1 LLLQFLAG
9 SIPAGISNDTPNNER
24 CGTMCG
30 IAGWINPSENLLA
43 YKNVIENMTEKLV
56 PRGPDEMGYWY
67 SEHALLGHRRL
78 CVVDPAGGKQPMI
91 KQRGEQTYVIVYN
104 GELYN
109 TEELRS
115 ELQLLGHEFISNS
128 DTEVLLEAYIE
139 WGSGCAERINGIYAF
154 GVLNDKDKSLF
165 LCRDRFGVKPLF
177 YAQRGNSLIF
187 ASELKSLLKHPQVE
201 SAIDSEGLAEIFAL
215 GPARTPGHGIYRDV
229 YEVKPGCF
237 ILYDPTGIR
246 KRSYWGFESM
256 PHTDSPEK
264 TLEVLRELVVD
275 SIERQL
281 AADVPVC
288 TFLSGGL
295 DSSAI
300 TAIAAKYFHT
310 KNQILNTY
318 SIDYVDNE
326 LFFKASSFQPNS
338 DAHWIRIMSDRFG
351 TNQHSVKFDTP
362 ELVQSL
368 LAATEARDLPG
379 MADVDSS
386 LWLFCREIKKDA
398 TVALSGECADEIF
411 GGYPWFH
418 NEHMINSNTF
428 PWSHSMTERTRVL
441 KQEITDY
448 IQPEHY
454 ARKRYNETL
463 VETPRLPGESP
474 AEARRREI
482 FYLNIRWFMSTLLD
496 RKDRMSMAHGLEV
509 RVPYCDHRL
518 AQYVWN
524 IPWDLKNWGGME
536 KGLLRKAL
544 EGILPEEVLY
554 RKKSPYPK
562 THNPSYEKAVISM
575 AVEILNDRTSP
586 LLQLID
592 RKAVLDMAQQGSDY
606 GKPWF
611 GQLMA
616 GPQMFAYLIQ
626 VDTWLRKYKVRIQ

>member
-1 LLLQFLAG
+1 
-9 SIPAGISNDTPNNER
+9 
-24 CGTMCG
+24 MCG
-30 IAGWINPSENLLA
+30 IAGWINTADNISQ
-43 YKNVIENMTEKLV
+43 YKGVVEKMTEELI
-56 PRGPDEMGYWY
+56 PRGPDDLGYWY
-67 SEHALLGHRRL
+67 SDHVLLGHRRL
-78 CVVDPAGGKQPMI
+78 AVVDPAGGGQPMVR
-91 KQRGEQTYVIVYN
+91 KRGDQHFVIIYN

-109 TEELRS
+109 TADLRKEL
-115 ELQLLGHEFISNS
+115 ELLGHEFFSNS
-128 DTEVLLEAYIE
+128 DTEVLLESYIE
-139 WGSGCAERINGIYAF
+139 WGAGCAQRINGIYAF
-154 GVLNDKDKSLF
+154 GVWNDRDKSIF

-177 YAQRGNSLIF
+177 YAQRGDSLIF
-187 ASELKSLLKHPQVE
+187 ASELKALLKHPLVE
-201 SAIDSEGLAEIFAL
+201 PKVDSEGLAEVLAL
-215 GPARTPGHGIYRDV
+215 GPSRTPGHGVYKEV
-229 YEVKPGCF
+229 YEVKPGYY
-237 ILYDPTGIR
+237 ILSDPTGIR
-246 KRSYWGFESM
+246 KRRYWNFESR

-264 TLEVLRELVVD
+264 TLETLRGLVVD

-300 TAIAAKYFHT
+300 TAIAAESFKA
-310 KNQILNTY
+310 KNQALNTY

-326 LFFKASSFQPNS
+326 LYFRTSNFQPNS
-338 DAHWIRIMSDRFG
+338 DAHWVRIMSETFG
-351 TNQHSVKFDTP
+351 TNHHYVKFDTP
-362 ELVQSL
+362 ELVQAL
-368 LAATEARDLPG
+368 LSATEARDLPG

-386 LWLFCREIKKDA
+386 LWLFCREIKKEA
-398 TVALSGECADEIF
+398 TVGLSGECADEIF

-418 NEHMINSNTF
+418 NERMINSNTF
-428 PWSHSMTERTRVL
+428 PWMYSMAERTRVL

-448 IQPEHY
+448 IQPENY
-454 ARKRYNETL
+454 VRKRYNETL
-463 VETPRLPGESP
+463 AETPRLPGESP
-474 AEARRREI
+474 MEARRREI

-524 IPWDLKNWGGME
+524 IPWDLKTMGGME

-544 EGILPEEVLY
+544 DGLLPDDVLY

-562 THNPSYEKAVISM
+562 THNPSYEKAVIAM
-575 AVEILNDRTSP
+575 TEEILNDRSSP

-592 RKAVLDMAQQGSDY
+592 KKAVVDLARKKSDY

-616 GPQMFAYLIQ
+616 GPQLFAYLIQ
-626 VDTWLRKYKVRIQ
+626 VDTWLRRYKVRII